1 MRDIWHLFVDDV
13 RRLTGN
19 VVSVIIVI
27 GLVAI
32 PSLFAWFNIAASWDP
47 FGNMGAMRFA
57 VANDDEGYQSDLI
70 PVRVS
75 IGAEVV
81 DQLRADSQLDWTF
94 TTRQDAIEGT
104 KSGEYYA
111 ALVIPKD
118 FSATMMTFFGPK
130 ASAATRFAWPSALN
144 SSPASVT
151 AFVLER

>member
-70 PVRVS
+70 PVLCVDRRRGGGPAARRTRS
-75 IGAEVV
+75 WIGRSPRGRTRS
-81 DQLRADSQLDWTF
+81 RARSP
-94 TTRQDAIEGT
+94 GN
-104 KSGEYYA
+104 
-111 ALVIPKD
+111 
-118 FSATMMTFFGPK
+118 TMP
-130 ASAATRFAWPSALN
+130 RW
-144 SSPASVT
+144 
-151 AFVLER
+151 